1 MRFAFVSVSAVHES
15 EVPIYAHSKNRHGL
29 RQGLSEHS
37 RNVADDA
44 RLFAAP
50 LGAGGI
56 AHAIGLLHDV
66 GKYNPAFQAY
76 LLACE
81 TDTAPPRG
89 PDHKAVGNLPL
100 R

>member
-1 MRFAFVSVSAVHES
+1 M
-15 EVPIYAHSKNRHGL
+15 YAHSTNHHGQ

-37 RNVADDA
+37 RNVANDA
-44 RLFAAP
+44 RVFAAP
-50 LGAGGI
+50 LGAESL

-81 TDTAPPRG
+81 TNTAPARG
-89 PDHKAVGNLPL
+89 PDHKAAGAQLAVERVNAVHLTK
-100 R
+100 